1 MANKMDG
8 PGIAAVSVGILFVYG
23 GIKGYSPI
31 KALENIIVGKN
42 PNEKQNSATL
52 VSGDSSGGGGGT
64 SSNGGI
70 SPASASENDW
80 IKAFLSTIGAPSTTA
95 NINSLAAWMRH
106 EFGSWPPSA
115 KNNPFATTQKM
126 PGSTQFNSVGVQNY
140 ASAADGVSANA
151 QTITNGRYSGIVNA
165 LKAGNGICGGAFANE
180 FSTWSGGGYTSV
192 CLGSLRRYHVIPD
205 AIG

>member
-1 MANKMDG
+1 MLWQAKMTKMDG
-8 PGIAAVSVGILFVYG
+8 PGIAAVGVGVVFLYG

-31 KALENIIVGKN
+31 KAFENIITGKN
-42 PNEKQNSATL
+42 PNENQNSASL
-52 VSGDSSGGGGGT
+52 VNATSDNSGSGS
-64 SSNGGI
+64 SSNGGVA
-70 SPASASENDW
+70 PASSSESDW
-80 IKAFLSTIGAPSTTA
+80 IKAFLTAIGAPQTTA

-115 KNNPFATTQKM
+115 KNNPFATTEPM

-151 QTITNGRYSGIVNA
+151 TTITNGRYSSIVNA
-165 LKAGNGICGGAFANE
+165 LKAGTGICGGNYASE

-192 CLGSLRRYHVIPD
+192 C
-205 AIG
+205 